1 MSRIIIS
8 TFTRYEQTESEVLAA
23 TNFSPEAKQF
33 IQNQI
38 VNASENRLAL
48 TADPNNYAA
57 FIQQEAYL
65 KGQVDAFKYLLDCS
79 ENAEQTLRDA
89 KEAQS

>member
-1 MSRIIIS
+1 MSRVLIS
-8 TFTRYEQTESEVLAA
+8 SFTKYEQTEAEVLTA
-23 TNFSPEAKQF
+23 TNLSPETKQF

-38 VNASENRLAL
+38 VLASENRLAL
-48 TADPNNYAA
+48 TPDPNNYAA
-57 FIQQEAYL
+57 FIQEEAYL
-65 KGQVDAFKYLLDCS
+65 KGQVAILKYLLDCS